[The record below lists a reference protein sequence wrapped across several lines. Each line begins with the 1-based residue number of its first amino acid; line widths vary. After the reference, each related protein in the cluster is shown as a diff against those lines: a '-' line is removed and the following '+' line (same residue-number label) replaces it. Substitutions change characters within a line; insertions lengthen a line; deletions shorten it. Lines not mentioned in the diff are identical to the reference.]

1 MDRDQLNPAQCE
13 VVDDL
18 MQLGVERPTFRPQLR
33 AELRDL
39 LESSLADLVRP
50 PGIGERTWVNKSAL
64 AQVLACEAYY
74 ASEAGS
80 GFPGWNRK
88 TARGSVVHK
97 ALELSVSMR
106 DMVPPL
112 VLVDHALDSL
122 QADDRSLSTWLVNAN
137 PLEIA
142 ELRAAANDTVAKFFE
157 CWPPLLRA
165 WSPRSETQIGVDLCD
180 QSIRLTAK
188 TDLVLGIA
196 AGMEAR
202 ALVVDLKT
210 ADPYPAHVDDLR
222 FYALVHT
229 LRLGVPPFRV
239 ASYYLDTASFH
250 AEDVNEE
257 LLFAAARRVTD
268 GVRKIAELER
278 GVRAA
283 TITEGQQCRWCELR
297 VSCDGASRW
306 AAAHGLDDPRDEHD

>member
-1 MDRDQLNPAQCE
+1 MDREQLNPAQSE

-33 AELRDL
+33 AELREL
-39 LESSLADLVRP
+39 LESALADLVRP
-50 PGIGERTWVNKSAL
+50 PGMGERTWVNKAAL

-80 GFPGWNRK
+80 GFPGWNKK

-97 ALELSVSMR
+97 ALELSVAMR
-106 DMVPPL
+106 EPVPPL

-122 QADDRSLSTWLVNAN
+122 QADDRSLSAWLVDAN
-137 PLEIA
+137 PLEVA

-157 CWPPLLRA
+157 CWPTLQRG

-180 QSIRLTAK
+180 QAVKLTAK
-188 TDLVLGIA
+188 VDLVLGIA
-196 AGMEAR
+196 NGMEAR

-210 ADPYPAHVDDLR
+210 GDAYPAHVDDLR

-229 LRLGVPPFRV
+229 LRVGVPPFRV

-250 AEDVNEE
+250 AEDVTEE
-257 LLFAAARRVTD
+257 LLFAAARRAAD
-268 GVRKIAELER
+268 GVRKITDLER
-278 GVRAA
+278 GVREA
-283 TITEGQQCRWCELR
+283 TITEGRQCSWCDLR
-297 VSCDGASRW
+297 ASCEGASRW
-306 AAAHGLDDPRDEHD
+306 AAAHGFDDPREERD